1 MLRQLDRRGTP
12 VSDEVRQRVTEC
24 SELEL
29 LGRWIDRACAV
40 TAAEEIF
47 ADGE

>member
-1 MLRQLDRRGTP
+1 MLRQLDGRGIP
-12 VSDEVRQRVTEC
+12 VPDEVRRRVTEC
-24 SELEL
+24 SGPEL
-29 LGRWIDRACAV
+29 LDLWIDRAFTV